1 MVSRSGYEMSH
12 HALKA
17 IQEPVRHVFA
27 AGKIKK
33 SKDLSRYHTM
43 MRQKVDGGKNK
54 PFHPMQNL
62 GYDVTMTLFDM
73 IKFGKSVL
81 MII

>member
-1 MVSRSGYEMSH
+1 MSH

-17 IQEPVRHVFA
+17 IQEPVRHVLA

-43 MRQKVDGGKNK
+43 MRQKVDGGRTNRFIQCK
-54 PFHPMQNL
+54 
-62 GYDVTMTLFDM
+62 TWAMT
-73 IKFGKSVL
+73 SQ
-81 MII
+81 